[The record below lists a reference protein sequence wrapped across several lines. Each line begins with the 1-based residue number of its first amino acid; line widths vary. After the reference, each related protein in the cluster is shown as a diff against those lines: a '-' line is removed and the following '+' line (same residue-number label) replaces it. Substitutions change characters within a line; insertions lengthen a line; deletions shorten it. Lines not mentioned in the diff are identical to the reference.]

1 MADITKEYTINV
13 PDELWVDKHDDSN
26 TATYTYEGPDTVWV
40 ATQNETTPASWSDV
54 EFAED
59 SAEKTSGQFRIIEVD
74 CNDQPE
80 IGHWI
85 QPLADDFQHT
95 FEDETNAFD
104 DSTYKRITNP
114 SIRDWMDLIVDPNDT
129 TKVKLTPIYK
139 RTHTKPELK
148 AMARKAYVEKY
159 NGQYAFTTE
168 QQASIDTFLSDINT
182 YIASYADCYP
192 WKFTTISEG
201 NMPQIPADLSAL
213 FESIPSQL
221 NVHEEVGS

>member
-1 MADITKEYTINV
+1 
-13 PDELWVDKHDDSN
+13 
-26 TATYTYEGPDTVWV
+26 
-40 ATQNETTPASWSDV
+40 
-54 EFAED
+54 
-59 SAEKTSGQFRIIEVD
+59 
-74 CNDQPE
+74 
-80 IGHWI
+80 
-85 QPLADDFQHT
+85 
-95 FEDETNAFD
+95 
-104 DSTYKRITNP
+104 
-114 SIRDWMDLIVDPNDT
+114 MDLIVDPNDT

-213 FESIPSQL
+213 L
-221 NVHEEVGS
+221 KAYLVN